1 MFIDVPVLAD
11 LEAIRQRRQALIDSN
26 LAKQNRKRYDYHY
39 KVGDHVYVKKYDPR
53 KSEERMHGPYPIL
66 ECRTNGTVVLRRLPN
81 GLIDEVYNIRKLV
94 PFKGAVRSTNT
105 AQNFYV
111 SQVQKLSNQFVRNVF
126 VPTKS
131 VRFKL

>member
-53 KSEERMHGPYPIL
+53 KGEERMHGPYPIL
-66 ECRTNGTVVLRRLPN
+66 ECRTNGTVVLQRLKN

-94 PFKGAVRSTNT
+94 PYKEPVRSANT
-105 AQNFYV
+105 AENFYV
-111 SQVQKLSNQFVRNVF
+111 KQVNYWSNQFVRNVF
-126 VPTKS
+126 VPTS
-131 VRFKL
+131 M